1 MNCIISI
8 IYLNKQKKKNKTKNT
23 MSTIKKTNYTVTEF
37 LAELKNQNNN
47 SISLVQDNS
56 LKNLSVHHFSPV
68 QEALKFRFE
77 KFEDIQF
84 ISSLSYLPSRK
95 IKTKNKNNEPHK
107 PQILVSTKLFPGQ
120 LNYENIFKIL
130 KLQLVPIH
138 EIHIIQINWEY
149 NNMNFWD
156 YNSTDNIVKEE
167 FEGKDFSKF
176 EFKLIIYNMN
186 LNSFSKLLSSS
197 NPLFKINKL
206 SSRYEQLESRYL
218 GFNPI
223 IIFKGIHW
231 GNIVYFFKL
240 KNLTLNG
247 GSLTRRHKLT
257 MNDYKLSQFL
267 NLIKIFQY
275 NKDKFFLHDV
285 YEGLFGHSF
294 FKESTYIS
302 ILQNWQKEF
311 EKPAIYNFLQAN
323 IIIYNILRKEEIN
336 NLIIKL
342 QNSNTSEN
350 ELEKKI
356 KNLISEFE
364 NINDKIEHLFNI
376 KLYEE

>member
-138 EIHIIQINWEY
+138 EIHIIQINWEH

>member
-1 MNCIISI
+1 
-8 IYLNKQKKKNKTKNT
+8 

-186 LNSFSKLLSSS
+186 INSFSKLLSSS

-218 GFNPI
+218 CFNPI